1 MRKYNIF
8 IILVFI
14 LFALN
19 PSISKS
25 KVVNSVGLGLGV
37 CVPQGGWD
45 PGYTIVAQADFGE
58 AIKYV
63 YLSPYLSYANAG
75 KTEELNNN
83 PENLSIQYI
92 GLGVKLTGYLN
103 SKPRG
108 FYLGGA
114 MSYNI
119 ISYDTIDWAEF
130 DQNTKIVN
138 KNTAKVGF
146 GGLVGYLFV
155 LKKLSV
161 FIEIDYMLTAGGF
174 NNLSVITGLNIN
186 L

>member
-1 MRKYNIF
+1 M
-8 IILVFI
+8 
-14 LFALN
+14 FALN

-25 KVVNSVGLGLGV
+25 KVINSVGLGLGV

-45 PGYTIVAQADFGE
+45 PGYTIIAQADFGE

-63 YLSPYLSYANAG
+63 YLSPYLSYAKAG
-75 KTEELNNN
+75 KSEEINNN
-83 PENLSIQYI
+83 SENLSVQYI

-103 SKPRG
+103 SKPKG

-114 MSYNI
+114 LSYNI
-119 ISYDTIDWAEF
+119 ISYDTIDWAEY
-130 DQNTKIVN
+130 DQNTRIVN

-155 LKKLSV
+155 LKKLSI

-174 NNLSVITGLNIN
+174 NCLTAVTGLNIN